1 MTTKTSKRAPAKA
14 PTKAKDG
21 TNVLQMAS
29 SPDVTPERQMADLVT
44 AGEAGNAWL
53 TALYGKG
60 TFGELSLTQCVH
72 SLRQT
77 TAAVKGGDLSTAET
91 LLASQ
96 AIALNAMFGELSRRA
111 SLNMG
116 EYIDASE
123 RYMRLALKAQGQC
136 RATLETLAAIKNPP
150 VVFARQANISNGGQ
164 QQVNNGPARTN
175 TPASAH
181 APKTVS
187 EPNELIEDLTH
198 GRTHMDTRTTAA
210 AGGANPHLEP
220 VGAIHRPAKP

>member
-1 MTTKTSKRAPAKA
+1 MATKTSKPTTAKA
-14 PTKAKDG
+14 PPKAKDG

-123 RYMRLALKAQGQC
+123 RYMRLAFKAQGQC

-150 VVFARQANISNGGQ
+150 VVFARQANINNGGQ
-164 QQVNNGPARTN
+164 QQVNNLPNRDEGVPPIRPLVAQEKAR
-175 TPASAH
+175 
-181 APKTVS
+181 
-187 EPNELIEDLTH
+187 
-198 GRTHMDTRTTAA
+198 
-210 AGGANPHLEP
+210 
-220 VGAIHRPAKP
+220 